1 MRDRVP
7 TPGRENRVKITQ
19 DDGTVV
25 AGVLEYDDQATQEGS
40 PYTRGNVLPDDVCN
54 AYNLDKVTSE
64 PKDAFLAVPGIM
76 GKALLTITVTKINGQ
91 PYPGVVV
98 NGLANV
104 DAPRRRT
111 NSEGKVVVYVDAGT
125 YNLTFAPNPV
135 CVDTSIPGKSVTVAA
150 GGVGSVSTK
159 EVSNGLTNL
168 SITSSRIVAFSAN
181 AQNIDVF
188 CVGGGGSGGA
198 SIPKYYPN
206 TSPPYQTGASG
217 GGGGG
222 KTITQKNISVPRYTQ
237 IQATIGSGGTA
248 TTSSGKS
255 GGTTKFYNVQALGG
269 EPGDTCSKW
278 AGPSVSGTY
287 EIAYSD
293 IHGGDGGS
301 GGGGIARTGGN
312 GGSNGSNGDSGK
324 SYNGETINPGNGG
337 IGEGSTTRAFGEPTG
352 TLYAGGGGGGGDGA
366 FGGSGGS
373 GGGGK
378 GGADYGGTSSEQ
390 PGNGDPNTGGGGGGT
405 KAPGQNDSTAHAGGN
420 GGSGIILL
428 RWVNAS

>member
-98 NGLANV
+98 NGLSNI
-104 DAPRRRT
+104 DAPRRTT

-125 YNLTFAPNPV
+125 YNLTFSPNPV

-150 GGVGSVSTK
+150 GGVKSVSTK
-159 EVSNGLTNL
+159 EQSNGLTSL
-168 SITSSRIVAFSAN
+168 TITSSRTVAFSTNVTNLDA
-181 AQNIDVF
+181 F
-188 CVGGGGSGGA
+188 LVGGGGAGCGKSASGDGT
-198 SIPKYYPN
+198 P
-206 TSPPYQTGASG
+206 GLG
-217 GGGGG
+217 GGGGR
-222 KTITQKNISVPRYTQ
+222 TATYRNLSISKYTQ
-237 IQATIGSGGTA
+237 YSAVVGSGATGTSGSGGA
-248 TTSSGKS
+248 GGSTSIFAKSVIGGTGGSMQS
-255 GGTTKFYNVQALGG
+255 GGN
-269 EPGDTCSKW
+269 
-278 AGPSVSGTY
+278 
-287 EIAYSD
+287 
-293 IHGGDGGS
+293 GGS
-301 GGGGIARTGGN
+301 GGGGRYFINDGAYYQGGN
-312 GGSNGSNGDSGK
+312 GGTDGG
-324 SYNGETINPGNGG
+324 NGEGQTGSAQGRPGGTG
-337 IGEGSTTRAFGEPTG
+337 QGSTTRAFGEATG
-352 TLYAGGGGGGGDGA
+352 GLYAGGGGGGSESVFAPGN
-366 FGGSGGS
+366 GGS
-373 GGGGK
+373 GGGGS
-378 GGADYGGTSSEQ
+378 GGGINENGVNGTA
-390 PGNGDPNTGGGGGGT
+390 NTGGGGGGAGARQGSGT
-405 KAPGQNDSTAHAGGN
+405 SYRGGN